1 MRKIAIVHF
10 VNYKKGAQTR
20 GCMKSVMRYVSQ
32 MSKTLWNGQQLVSG
46 IGCQPETVFDE
57 FLSTKLLHHKD
68 GGVMFYHMVQS
79 FPKGA
84 DVDPRTAHEAARR
97 LAGYFEGCEV
107 LVCTHVDREHIHSHC
122 IINSVNFETGKK
134 VHMADEQIQAL
145 RVRNDQICEEL
156 RLPKFQRD
164 EQKRSC
170 GMSNAEYYTASKGES
185 WKFELMR
192 VIDEC
197 MRCAG
202 SREEFLILLR
212 SEGYD
217 ATWTDS
223 RKNIT
228 YVTPDGRK
236 CRDNKLHIEKYLKE
250 NMEAEF
256 GYRTEN
262 DNTRNVDAA
271 QKADGRGATAGTQR
285 DGHGAE
291 LERAARNAGQAVPA
305 ADAVRHGPENASD
318 ESRSAG
324 ISDQDANERRKFR
337 ETGWEP
343 EREVFFR
350 LQRVDRQCAEIYD
363 NDFDRYEE
371 PTYGYGSGCEEENSP
386 VRVDLD
392 YGGDLVR
399 GAVRF
404 GRAVEQMT
412 DDAPTR
418 DGTTI
423 ALHIDSKRRKKLWQK
438 KTALGH
444 AEDDH
449 EEWTMEQH
457 L

>member
-1 MRKIAIVHF
+1 M
-10 VNYKKGAQTR
+10 NYKKGTQTR

-32 MSKTLWNGQQLVSG
+32 LSKTLWDGQQLVSG
-46 IGCQPETVFDE
+46 IDCQPETAFDE

-97 LAGYFEGCEV
+97 LAEYFEGCEV

-134 VHMADEQIQAL
+134 VHMADAQIQAL
-145 RVRNDQICEEL
+145 RVCNDQICEEL
-156 RLPKFQRD
+156 GLPKFQRD
-164 EQKRSC
+164 EQRQSR
-170 GMSNAEYYTASKGES
+170 GMSNAEYYTALKGES

-202 SREEFLILLR
+202 NREEFLILLR

-228 YVTPDGRK
+228 YTTPEGRK
-236 CRDNKLHIEKYLKE
+236 CRDSKLHMEKYLKE

-262 DNTRNVDAA
+262 DNTGNVGAA
-271 QKADGRGATAGTQR
+271 QKADGRGATDGTQR
-285 DGHGAE
+285 DSHGAE

-305 ADAVRHGPENASD
+305 ADAAGRGPENASD

-343 EREVFFR
+343 EREVFFH
-350 LQRVDRQCAEIYD
+350 LQRADREYQNGIEYD
-363 NDFDRYEE
+363 DEGNESAAFQ
-371 PTYGYGSGCEEENSP
+371 YGTGRNEENSS
-386 VRVDLD
+386 VRVDFD

-399 GAVRF
+399 GAVRL

-412 DDAPTR
+412 DDAPQHDTA
-418 DGTTI
+418 TMP
-423 ALHIDSKRRKKLWQK
+423 LHIDSKRRKKLRQK

-449 EEWTMEQH
+449 EDWTMEQKM
-457 L
+457 

>member
-1 MRKIAIVHF
+1 M
-10 VNYKKGAQTR
+10 NYKKGTQAR
-20 GCMKSVMRYVSQ
+20 GCMKSVMRYVSKL
-32 MSKTLWNGQQLVSG
+32 SKTLWDGQQLVSG
-46 IGCQPETVFDE
+46 IGCQPETAFDE

-122 IINSVNFETGKK
+122 IINSVNFETGRK
-134 VHMADEQIQAL
+134 VHMADEQIQEL
-145 RVRNDQICEEL
+145 RIRNDQICEEL
-156 RLPKFQRD
+156 GLPKFQKD
-164 EQKRSC
+164 EQRQSR
-170 GMSNAEYYTASKGES
+170 GMSNAEYYTADRGES

-202 SREEFLILLR
+202 NREEFLILLR

-217 ATWTDS
+217 ATWTGS

-228 YVTPDGRK
+228 YTTPEGRK
-236 CRDNKLHIEKYLKE
+236 CRDSKLHIEKYLKE

-271 QKADGRGATAGTQR
+271 QKADGRGTTAGTQR

-291 LERAARNAGQAVPA
+291 LERAARNAGQAVSA
-305 ADAVRHGPENASD
+305 ADAAGRRPENAPD
-318 ESRSAG
+318 AG
-324 ISDQDANERRKFR
+324 GRTDRIERDAGEYRKIR

-350 LQRVDRQCAEIYD
+350 LQGADRDYEERPD
-363 NDFDRYEE
+363 HNPERYEE
-371 PTYGYGSGCEEENSP
+371 SALGYGADGTEEDHHL
-386 VRVDLD
+386 RVDLD
-392 YGGDLVR
+392 CGSDLVR
-399 GAVRF
+399 SAVQL

-412 DDAPTR
+412 DNAPVR
-418 DGTTI
+418 DGTTTPP
-423 ALHIDSKRRKKLWQK
+423 HIDSKRRKNLRQK

-449 EEWTMEQH
+449 ADWTMEQH